1 MIPGKTLRIVVMA
14 AVAMLVAS
22 LPALAQ
28 IIPPSERPGRD
39 RERFEPTNPPLSQPG
54 GSPISLPGA
63 VAPPGAEN
71 ITLVLRGVRFVG
83 GTVYRPEELEPLYAD
98 LVGRTITLAAVYD
111 IAARVTAKYG
121 SDGYVLSRALVP
133 PQQLTPNGAVV
144 TIQIVEGYIDRVEW
158 PASLSAYRDFFSDYT
173 AKIIADRPAN
183 IRTLERY
190 LLLAGDLPGLKFKNS
205 LKASATQPGAATL
218 VVEVVEKPVD
228 VFSRVDNRGT
238 KARGPEQFLT
248 SGTINNTLRI
258 HEAFTATYAGAFQT
272 NELQYFAGNY
282 RQVLT
287 SEGLTLFANGN
298 YSLGK
303 PGTPELKLLEYKTR
317 SALIEAGVAYPVIRL
332 RERNLIVSGLLFWS
346 DDRSD
351 ILGTLNTVDKLRGVR
366 LKADGDYA
374 DPTGAINQLNLTVSQ
389 GFEGLDS
396 SKNGSLLLSHANGR
410 VDFTKVEAT
419 YTRVQ
424 PLFERLSFLVSA
436 YGQYAGTPLL
446 SPEQCG
452 YGGRNFGR
460 AFDPSQLLGDECI
473 EILGELRYDFA
484 LGIPQITQTQ
494 LYVYA
499 DRGWLHNL
507 APVLGTPGSVDGASV
522 GGGIRLGWQ
531 PVFAPFGGFSADLS
545 AAKAIDGPRDD
556 WRFFFI
562 VTGRL

>member
-1 MIPGKTLRIVVMA
+1 MIPGRTLRIVVMA

-54 GSPISLPGA
+54 SSPISLPGA
-63 VAPPGAEN
+63 VAPPGAEK

-98 LVGRTITLAAVYD
+98 LVGQVITLAAVYD

-121 SDGYVLSRALVP
+121 GDGYVLSRAIVP
-133 PQQLTPNGAVV
+133 PQQLTPSGAVV

-205 LKASATQPGAATL
+205 LKASPTQPGAATL

-248 SGTINNTLRI
+248 SGTVNNMLRI

-298 YSLGK
+298 YSFGR
-303 PGTPELKLLEYKTR
+303 PGTRELRLLEYKTR
-317 SALIEAGVAYPVIRL
+317 STLIEGGVAYPVIRL

-346 DDRSD
+346 DDRSE
-351 ILGTLNTVDKLRGVR
+351 ILGTLNTLDKLRGIR

-374 DPTGAINQLNLTVSQ
+374 DATGAINQLNVTVSQ

-396 SKNGSLLLSHANGR
+396 SKNGSPLLSHANGR

-419 YTRVQ
+419 YTRLQ
-424 PLFERLSFLVSA
+424 PLFDRLSLLVSA
-436 YGQYAGTPLL
+436 YGQYAGNPLL

-460 AFDPSQLLGDECI
+460 AFDPSQFLGDECI
-473 EILGELRYDFA
+473 ELLAELRYDLA
-484 LGIPQITQTQ
+484 LGLPQVTQTQ
-494 LYVYA
+494 LYAYA

>member
-54 GSPISLPGA
+54 SSPISLPGA
-63 VAPPGAEN
+63 VAPPGAEK

-121 SDGYVLSRALVP
+121 SDGYVLSRAIVP
-133 PQQLTPNGAVV
+133 PQQLTPSGAVV

-205 LKASATQPGAATL
+205 LKASPTQPGAATL

-248 SGTINNTLRI
+248 SGTVNNMLRI

-298 YSLGK
+298 YSFGR
-303 PGTPELKLLEYKTR
+303 PGTRELRLLEYKTR
-317 SALIEAGVAYPVIRL
+317 STLIEGGVAYPVIRL

-346 DDRSD
+346 DDRSE
-351 ILGTLNTVDKLRGVR
+351 ILGTLNTLDKLRGIR

-374 DPTGAINQLNLTVSQ
+374 DATGAINQLNVTVSQ

-396 SKNGSLLLSHANGR
+396 SKNGSPLLSHANGR

-419 YTRVQ
+419 YTRLQ
-424 PLFERLSFLVSA
+424 PLFDRLSLLVSA
-436 YGQYAGTPLL
+436 YGQYASNPLL

-460 AFDPSQLLGDECI
+460 AFDPSQFLGDECI
-473 EILGELRYDFA
+473 ELLAELRYDLA
-484 LGIPQITQTQ
+484 LGLPQVTQTQ
-494 LYVYA
+494 LYAYA